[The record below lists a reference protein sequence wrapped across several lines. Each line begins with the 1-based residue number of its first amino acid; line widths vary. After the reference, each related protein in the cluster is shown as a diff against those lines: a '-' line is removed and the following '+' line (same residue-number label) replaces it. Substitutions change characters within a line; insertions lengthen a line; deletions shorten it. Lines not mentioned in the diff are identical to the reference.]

1 MFDIII
7 KVNIIVSSFLPP
19 TVTNG
24 NRTIWYE
31 FIVLYSALTRHVQ
44 HSMRPISLLENLFL
58 IPVFLDYSPSPLFW
72 NCVMKQFHR
81 IYRYNDPKCPIAT
94 KGKNRWNIIISIIL
108 GRERHTAKDTK
119 IGEEVLSSSSTV
131 EKTHQSHHCDH
142 PLILKLNES
151 IEHRMALNEKS
162 WLLSLF
168 FVLDER
174 MMNDV
179 YWIRSLL

>member
-31 FIVLYSALTRHVQ
+31 FIVLYSALTRRVQ
-44 HSMRPISLLENLFL
+44 H
-58 IPVFLDYSPSPLFW
+58 SPLFW
-72 NCVMKQFHR
+72 NCVMKQHHTIWR
-81 IYRYNDPKCPIAT
+81 DNDPKCPIAT
-94 KGKNRWNIIISIIL
+94 KGKNRWNVIISIIL

-151 IEHRMALNEKS
+151 IEHRMALNERS
-162 WLLSLF
+162 FLISLF

-179 YWIRSLL
+179 YWIRPLLQSR